1 MPTITRWFVKTSLAL
16 LVLALGLGIYQ
27 QIPGA
32 PQSGLFPVYLHLLT
46 FGWLTQLIF
55 GIAIWMLPK
64 FTSERPRGY
73 EWVNWLTYISLNAGL
88 VLRAIFEPLQGA
100 SVLAWSGA
108 ALMVAAL
115 LQWLAGVSF
124 AAQAW
129 FRVRGR

>member
-1 MPTITRWFVKTSLAL
+1 MPIITRWFVKTSLAL

-27 QIPGA
+27 QIPGT

-73 EWVNWLTYISLNAGL
+73 EWVNWLTYLSLNAGL
-88 VLRAIFEPLQGA
+88 ILRAIFEPLQGA
-100 SVLAWSGA
+100 NVLSWSGA
-108 ALMVAAL
+108 ALMAAAL
-115 LQWLAGVSF
+115 LHWVAGVSF